1 MEFATRYNGNYAV
14 CLKVTD
20 TCMGCDT
27 TFCGSITIGCL
38 GASTNKCNWQSRN
51 PYFLTWDSCKSAI
64 KNDKIYGYV
73 GFNYAKSNCLKYQW
87 FVNDTLVST
96 ARYFNYQ
103 VFRNGNYKMCVK
115 IVDTCNNCDT
125 LFCNNLVVKCFGT
138 NGMNNIEINKPYV
151 YPNPTNG
158 LLIISGVNSSSNY
171 ILRDPNGRI
180 LRNSILT
187 ENKIDIS
194 EFQQGIY
201 FLAIKKDGNWI
212 NSKILK
218 N

>member
-1 MEFATRYNGNYAV
+1 
-14 CLKVTD
+14 
-20 TCMGCDT
+20 
-27 TFCGSITIGCL
+27 
-38 GASTNKCNWQSRN
+38 
-51 PYFLTWDSCKSAI
+51 
-64 KNDKIYGYV
+64 
-73 GFNYAKSNCLKYQW
+73 
-87 FVNDTLVST
+87 
-96 ARYFNYQ
+96 
-103 VFRNGNYKMCVK
+103 
-115 IVDTCNNCDT
+115 
-125 LFCNNLVVKCFGT
+125 
-138 NGMNNIEINKPYV
+138 MNNIEANKPYV